1 MPQVSP
7 RLLIVAATTGYQTRV
22 FEEAARG
29 LGFEAVLAT
38 DRCHVLDNPWGDHAV
53 PLKFDR
59 PEAAAKA
66 LRKHAAGPF
75 DGIVAVGDR
84 PAYVASMLAAELG
97 LRFSPPEAVA
107 ACKNKFLARQRFF
120 AAGLPTPRFFR
131 IEAAA
136 DPRESASQAFYPCV
150 LKPTGLSVSRGV
162 IRANHPVEFVAAF
175 ERIRALLDLPEI
187 RKQRDAEDR
196 FIQVEEYIE
205 GREFALE
212 GILEQ
217 GRFHPIALF
226 DKPDPLEGPFF
237 EETLYLTPSRLSGE
251 EQRAILDA
259 SVQAIAA
266 LGLTDGPVHAEMRL
280 NRHGVWMLEVANR
293 PIGGLCARALRFEPD
308 QPYEQILLKAACGL
322 NWRADRLRG
331 GASGVYMLPVRRDG
345 IFTGWDGEQEARAV
359 PGIEDV
365 VLTAKEGQQLK
376 PLPEGASYLGFLFAH
391 AATPDQVEWALRA
404 AERKLIVNTNL
415 SLPVVR

>member
-1 MPQVSP
+1 
-7 RLLIVAATTGYQTRV
+7 
-22 FEEAARG
+22 
-29 LGFEAVLAT
+29 
-38 DRCHVLDNPWGDHAV
+38 
-53 PLKFDR
+53 
-59 PEAAAKA
+59 
-66 LRKHAAGPF
+66 
-75 DGIVAVGDR
+75 
-84 PAYVASMLAAELG
+84 
-97 LRFSPPEAVA
+97 
-107 ACKNKFLARQRFF
+107 
-120 AAGLPTPRFFR
+120 
-131 IEAAA
+131 
-136 DPRESASQAFYPCV
+136 
-150 LKPTGLSVSRGV
+150 
-162 IRANHPVEFVAAF
+162 
-175 ERIRALLDLPEI
+175 
-187 RKQRDAEDR
+187 
-196 FIQVEEYIE
+196 
-205 GREFALE
+205 
-212 GILEQ
+212 
-217 GRFHPIALF
+217 
-226 DKPDPLEGPFF
+226 
-237 EETLYLTPSRLSGE
+237 LYLTPSRLSGE